1 MGEILYEVHR
11 EDLRE
16 GWWSELK
23 GGQKSQGQSFD
34 KSSDIIM
41 SRTEKNMLCSI
52 LSYVGF

>member
-1 MGEILYEVHR
+1 MGEILYEFHR

-34 KSSDIIM
+34 KSSDIIV
-41 SRTEKNMLCSI
+41 SRTEKK
-52 LSYVGF
+52 YVV